1 MDLWV
6 IYNEDLKQHIV
17 STSTPTL
24 ADGVKVVPVTIPS
37 GLPARV
43 ALETA
48 LSAISNVANLGGTAQ
63 YVAAKITFA

>member
-6 IYNEDLKQHIV
+6 IYNETLKTHVVTTVAPSDTTGI
-17 STSTPTL
+17 
-24 ADGVKVVPVTIPS
+24 AIVPVTIPS

-48 LSAISNVANLGGTAQ
+48 LSAISNVSNMGGTAQ